1 MGADWL
7 HQCQIGEFAN
17 TTVDRI
23 MEKNHAID
31 AGLETL
37 NGLLN
42 SFTDPGNRELFRKE
56 AITRL
61 QQAESGKPQL
71 DSKQDPGAGD
81 NAPEHKAP
89 DLSAVIHEGPLL
101 KKGDWRWHKRFCVLD
116 GLYFRIFNEKGE
128 LKPKYVIP
136 LIRLTQVRRD
146 AQNRF
151 IVTPFPEDGPALV
164 LEAEPSKVSE
174 WLLAFQQAR
183 EICFPDEAPKTD
195 EKGGKSDGSA
205 ESPAELEKRFT
216 NLCLCLKDRAP
227 ITGLDGIG
235 PIAGPAVPAR
245 AQVDFGL
252 GHKSV
257 TAVIG
262 PATSHSDEHTVV
274 ICARFDPRA
283 TMLNLS
289 LNLPGVSA
297 NGAAAEVAEDDD
309 NVPVP
314 QELMMMDQRMSANV
328 WSATSKSSPPAS
340 PKNSHHIEMNS
351 HHNHIEMDTVNPLA
365 VTPVSPDISLS
376 ASVASPRSP
385 SSSSGPLNK
394 KLAKKQLAELR
405 KQRTAG
411 EITEEVYKSSKRA
424 LLDQLASATED
435 SALVVA
441 NI

>member
-1 MGADWL
+1 MCSSHYHLCA
-7 HQCQIGEFAN
+7 
-17 TTVDRI
+17 R
-23 MEKNHAID
+23 
-31 AGLETL
+31 
-37 NGLLN
+37 
-42 SFTDPGNRELFRKE
+42 R
-56 AITRL
+56 
-61 QQAESGKPQL
+61 
-71 DSKQDPGAGD
+71 
-81 NAPEHKAP
+81 
-89 DLSAVIHEGPLL
+89 
-101 KKGDWRWHKRFCVLD
+101 
-116 GLYFRIFNEKGE
+116 
-128 LKPKYVIP
+128 YVIP

-183 EICFPDEAPKTD
+183 EICFPDEVPKTD

-227 ITGLDGIG
+227 ITGLDAIG

-245 AQVDFGL
+245 AQIDFGL

-262 PATSHSDEHTVV
+262 PAASHSDDHTVV

-289 LNLPGVSA
+289 LNLPGASA
-297 NGAAAEVAEDDD
+297 NGAAAEVAEDE
-309 NVPVP
+309 VPVP

-328 WSATSKSSPPAS
+328 WSANVKNSPPAS
-340 PKNSHHIEMNS
+340 PKNSHHV
-351 HHNHIEMDTVNPLA
+351 EMDTVNPLA
-365 VTPVSPDISLS
+365 MTPVSPDTSLS

-394 KLAKKQLAELR
+394 KAAKKQLAELR

-411 EITEEVYKSSKRA
+411 EITEEVYKSSKRT